1 MAANSIIE
9 EIENFTRDMMRAYR
23 TLESLV
29 EQLEARENA
38 LLARDDSESPQIIQ
52 QRREIGEQILRFR
65 IRTEILWASLH
76 TRRADLM
83 TRLSRAPN

>member
-38 LLARDDSESPQIIQ
+38 LVARDDSESPQIIQ

>member
-1 MAANSIIE
+1 MAANNIIE
-9 EIENFTRDMMRAYR
+9 EIESFTGNMMRAYR

-38 LLARDDSESPQIIQ
+38 LVDRDDSESPQILQ
-52 QRREIGEQILRFR
+52 QRREVGEQILNIR

-76 TRRADLM
+76 ARRADLM

>member
-38 LLARDDSESPQIIQ
+38 LLARDDSESPQIVQ